1 MFTSFSQCV
10 SIELSIEWRNNATKF
25 REKYELPCSPYLTIT
40 YRNNT
45 STPLYFF
52 KISRSPANFPLFAG
66 EGQINMADT
75 LDIKKYLNAY
85 STNKYKVDL
94 SGTSFYSVLWDVSA
108 CEENTQDVRESN
120 TINDVLSDIYNFI
133 LRDTIL
139 QKKDSL
145 IFEYN
150 AADITENGISTK
162 LRDNFV
168 FLKAG
173 EKFTDNFNLVGF
185 QILGGD
191 YSFMVRNDILSSFVY
206 SNSFWDI
213 DKEKWEFKKVLL
225 PSKVEGYNLYSGH
238 FYSSDVNVRFP
249 CQQNK

>member
-1 MFTSFSQCV
+1 MFPSFSQCV

-45 STPLYFF
+45 SIPLYFL
-52 KISRSPANFPLFAG
+52 KISRSSANLPPFAN

-85 STNKYKVDL
+85 SMNKYWVDI
-94 SGTSFYSVLWDVSA
+94 SGTSYYSVLWDVSA
-108 CEENTQDVRESN
+108 YEENTQDVRESN
-120 TINDVLSDIYNFI
+120 TINDVLADIYNFI
-133 LRDTIL
+133 LRDTIRE
-139 QKKDSL
+139 KTDSL
-145 IFEYN
+145 VFEYN
-150 AADITENGISTK
+150 ASDITENGISTR
-162 LRDNFV
+162 LRNNFV
-168 FLKAG
+168 FLKVG

-206 SNSFWDI
+206 SNSFWDK
-213 DKEKWEFKKVLL
+213 DQEKWNYKKILL
-225 PSKVEGYNLYSGH
+225 PSKVEGYSLYSGH
-238 FYSSDVNVRFP
+238 FYSNDVSVRFP